1 VRRGELSYCL
11 FTSGEPSQHR
21 APGAVAEGS
30 EDTVEAVG
38 LFNHE
43 VEYIGC
49 YVSVNRLVELYPAE
63 FLAFDERRVIVRDT
77 AIRGCRGFAR
87 SQEICYTGV

>member
-63 FLAFDERRVIVRDT
+63 VLALDLLKPL
-77 AIRGCRGFAR
+77 
-87 SQEICYTGV
+87 SQKSWSVDVDVTE